1 MLFLVFDQLRK
12 LVDDISL
19 QVSMFSVQLCPIS
32 VASFRM
38 GFQGVYALFVSRQM
52 LLLGSPKFFRDDP
65 KGEKRDA

>member
-38 GFQGVYALFVSRQM
+38 GFQRVYALFVSR
-52 LLLGSPKFFRDDP
+52 
-65 KGEKRDA
+65 